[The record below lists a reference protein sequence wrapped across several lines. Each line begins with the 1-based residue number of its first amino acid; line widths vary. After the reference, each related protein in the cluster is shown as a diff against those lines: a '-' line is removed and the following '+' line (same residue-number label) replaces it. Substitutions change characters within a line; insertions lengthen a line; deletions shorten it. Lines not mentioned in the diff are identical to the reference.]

1 MLDKQ
6 KHNNS
11 RQLQKEDYL
20 QKKELETRANAEVLS
35 VFAVFTGKETESQY
49 ELASIAVPDS
59 KCPTGTIYNSNPC
72 TSQSGAF

>member
-11 RQLQKEDYL
+11 RQLQIEDYL

-35 VFAVFTGKETESQY
+35 VFAVFTGKETETKTVV
-49 ELASIAVPDS
+49 LL
-59 KCPTGTIYNSNPC
+59 KC
-72 TSQSGAF
+72 

>member
-35 VFAVFTGKETESQY
+35 VFCCVYRKR
-49 ELASIAVPDS
+49 DRD
-59 KCPTGTIYNSNPC
+59 
-72 TSQSGAF
+72 

>member
-11 RQLQKEDYL
+11 RQLQIEDYL

-35 VFAVFTGKETESQY
+35 VIAVSTEKETDTKTVV
-49 ELASIAVPDS
+49 LL
-59 KCPTGTIYNSNPC
+59 KC
-72 TSQSGAF
+72 

>member
-35 VFAVFTGKETESQY
+35 VIAVSTGKETDTKTVTNEILEGILSR
-49 ELASIAVPDS
+49 ENMNLV
-59 KCPTGTIYNSNPC
+59 
-72 TSQSGAF
+72 